1 MRFFRSGVSK
11 LSEEYNKVID
21 SKIDETLIKIME
33 MRNIEYTHS
42 KPSVPQ
48 NFRGRNIILYGVP
61 GSGKSYTIKQE
72 YCDDEERIE
81 RVVFHPDYTY
91 SDFVGQILPNVTE
104 RPAN

>member
-11 LSEEYNKVID
+11 LSEEYNKAID
-21 SKIDETLIKIME
+21 SKIDENLKKIME

-81 RVVFHPDYTY
+81 
-91 SDFVGQILPNVTE
+91 Q
-104 RPAN
+104 